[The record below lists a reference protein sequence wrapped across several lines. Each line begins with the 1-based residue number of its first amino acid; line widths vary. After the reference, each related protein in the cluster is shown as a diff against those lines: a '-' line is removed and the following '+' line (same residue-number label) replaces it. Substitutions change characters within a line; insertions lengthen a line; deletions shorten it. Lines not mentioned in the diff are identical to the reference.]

1 MLLWCKIIRNLWLQ
15 EWRQLW
21 RTALL
26 PAIVTVLLP
35 TATAALY
42 YGHSVAVKQQ
52 ATVDSLQRHYEQQRF
67 TLRHQLQADTST
79 PPGKAAYI
87 AASWPIVADHRLHA
101 SAWHPPAPGAVLS
114 VGMSDLAKYFY
125 PIAVKSSYAPTEE
138 RISNPLQLAT
148 GNFDTAFLLI
158 YLMPLLAICISY
170 SLLSQEKEQ
179 GILTLLLVQ
188 HGTLTGILL
197 LRLLLRYLILLA
209 VTILIS
215 TVGMVLVQQH
225 FPWQEWVAWNG
236 VTAAWLALWMAII
249 WLVIVWNQTSTNNLV
264 WLFSLWLLL
273 LIVLPAGYRLTTYR
287 PAVDDTATNASLQRE
302 LEWDTWDLPKR
313 QLLDSFYQ
321 TYPQY
326 RNAQAYD
333 TGINSSRY
341 AMAYY
346 ALVDKRM
353 QRVLAI
359 QAAARQLEQQ
369 QLTTSLLYNPAV
381 YTQFL
386 FNSIAHTDVADY
398 HYFREQAQRFRY
410 RWQQFFYQRHFNN
423 KLLTDA
429 DYASLPVYQPAYDP
443 GSPPRWRRGITYL
456 LTLTVIGFTTG
467 VAILKRKLKRS
478 L

>member
-1 MLLWCKIIRNLWLQ
+1 MLPWYKIIRDLWLQ

-26 PAIVTVLLP
+26 PAIAVLLLP
-35 TATAALY
+35 TASAALY

-52 ATVDSLQRHYEQQRF
+52 AAVDSLQHHYEQQRN
-67 TLRHQLQADTST
+67 TLRQQLRADTSA
-79 PPGKAAYI
+79 PQGKAAYI

-101 SAWHPPAPGAVLS
+101 SVWYPPAPGAVLS

-179 GILTLLLVQ
+179 GTLTLLLVQ
-188 HGTLTGILL
+188 HGSLTGILL
-197 LRLLLRYLILLA
+197 LRLLLRYLLLLA

-215 TVGMVLVQQH
+215 TVGMALAQQR
-225 FPWQEWVAWNG
+225 FPWQEWIAWNG
-236 VTAAWLALWMAII
+236 VTATWLALWMAII
-249 WLVIVWNQTSTNNLV
+249 WMVIVWNQTSTTNLV
-264 WLFSLWLLL
+264 LLFSLWLLL
-273 LIVLPAGYRLTTYR
+273 LIVLPASYRLMTYR
-287 PAVDDTATNASLQRE
+287 PAIDNTATNASLQRE

-333 TGINSSRY
+333 TGINSSRH

-353 QRVLAI
+353 QRMLAT
-359 QAAARQLEQQ
+359 QAASRQIEQQ
-369 QLTTSLLYNPAV
+369 QLTASLIYNPAV
-381 YTQFL
+381 YTQLL

-398 HYFREQAQRFRY
+398 HYFREQAQRFRAH
-410 RWQQFFYQRHFNN
+410 WQQFFYQRHFND

-429 DYASLPVYQPAYDP
+429 DYASLPVYQLAYDP
-443 GSPPRWRRGITYL
+443 GGPPRWRRGITYL
-456 LTLTVIGFTTG
+456 LTLTVIGFTAG
-467 VAILKRKLKRS
+467 IGILKRKLKS
-478 L
+478 SF